1 MNQQFFSD
9 KNKGAVWKIMS
20 DNNAFAGIPANL
32 SQTVK
37 NDFDKTFESIGAHP
51 QTDDTLVSLNK
62 RVLTEF
68 MGVLNK
74 YAQQTHTQSQAQ
86 PSQVPPS
93 QAQPSQVQQTYNPA
107 EVSQQRQA
115 LFQNGLQAKQ
125 TEFDDLIKTPAPKKI
140 EFADKMDVP
149 IGAEMDKLLAE
160 TIALREKQLL
170 EPPLTKK
177 WFNADNIKIGESIV
191 LNSREINK
199 PMALAQTAP
208 PAAAAQVIKK
218 VAFEEIKNDIPPS
231 DVFLSL
237 LKKKQPEA
245 EAEPAARPVLSEN
258 ILSENIPSESILELL
273 REILDKQNQILNKI
287 KN

>member
-1 MNQQFFSD
+1 
-9 KNKGAVWKIMS
+9 MS

-37 NDFDKTFESIGAHP
+37 NDFDKTFETIGAHP
-51 QTDDTLVSLNK
+51 HTDDTLVSLNK

-68 MGVLNK
+68 MGVLNR
-74 YAQQTHTQSQAQ
+74 YAQPNAQ
-86 PSQVPPS
+86 PN
-93 QAQPSQVQQTYNPA
+93 AQPTYAQPNAPPTYAQPTYAPPTYAPPTYNPA

-115 LFQNGLQAKQ
+115 LFQNGVQAKQ

-199 PMALAQTAP
+199 PI
-208 PAAAAQVIKK
+208 QVIKK

-258 ILSENIPSESILELL
+258 ILSENILSESILSESILSESIPSENILELL